1 MDNGIQWSSN
11 YSYFKGRWI
20 RLKGRSVKYQEYVLC
35 SCEFVSS
42 IPTVILDTLLLVKP
56 IQEARPHRP
65 LVDLALDNVLQPN
78 GGKYVGSYYGPIR
91 PEGELLAKDSLIAI

>member
-11 YSYFKGRWI
+11 YSYFKGGWI
-20 RLKGRSVKYQEYVLC
+20 RLKGRSVKYEEYVLC

-78 GGKYVGSYYGPIR
+78 RGKYVGTCYGPVSS
-91 PEGELLAKDSLIAI
+91 GGGFLAKDSLIAI